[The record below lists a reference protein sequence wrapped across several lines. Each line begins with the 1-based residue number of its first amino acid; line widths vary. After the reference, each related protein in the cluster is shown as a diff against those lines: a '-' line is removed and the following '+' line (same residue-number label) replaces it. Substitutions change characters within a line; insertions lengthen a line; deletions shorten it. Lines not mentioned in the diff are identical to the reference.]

1 MMRLV
6 CNGVAL
12 DLYKDTSL
20 QFKKSNPMFSFDE
33 MSAERTV
40 EFSIPSTPKNDQ
52 VFGVARVPA
61 YDGMPMRRKFAA
73 QLQNG
78 IVSNDGFLY
87 ISEFDGKD
95 YKGVF
100 VSGLAYDIKMF
111 GNKEYGKL
119 YLPFFDEDELYNSN
133 DNNLPIIAKVKHH
146 YTDDS
151 EISDWWTCPSI
162 DIGKLFTEL
171 NTQGIFKI
179 SGMTGDQIRLV
190 RRGFPVVFEDI
201 EEKMQ
206 VTSVTYDPPV
216 DSTIKTDVD
225 GRILQIET
233 VPIVYNPI
241 SPDIDYILSVD
252 FFQVQ
257 GNLPAKIKF
266 ADNTPQDLCLMRW
279 TNNGLEFLGTRRVEI
294 QGGQKVYVGKPLAG
308 TSVSV
313 GQSDRLLLVNAE
325 VLNLNFTQYNTIIF
339 DYDNIEQLPLYNVS
353 VLVSADYTEDD
364 EEAVYYRTINY
375 AILHDVKFGDL
386 IKAYSVCVGKSICV
400 RADGSVE
407 FTNELDAPKVLR
419 DIIDIKSIR
428 RTFADFAQK
437 NTIGFNND
445 GTEDWELIVKNYE
458 IDNENIEEQKNIF
471 ESKYSAGGQYPRQT
485 PPFTRDNPLVPI
497 PANCPLLIEFN
508 EQEEPLKIAAAE
520 TLALA
525 GGTDAYM
532 RRVDIKHV
540 ELLQRLCDASTQISV
555 RARMPFFEFEQIDSK
570 NTFNVN
576 NTIYAWTEATWQK
589 DVATLT
595 LQKLE

>member
-1 MMRLV
+1 MRLV

-52 VFGVARVPA
+52 VFVVARVPA

-119 YLPFFDEDELYNSN
+119 YLQFFDEDELYNSN

-151 EISDWWTCPSI
+151 KISDWWTCPSI

-190 RRGFPVVFEDI
+190 RRGFPVVFEDVK
-201 EEKMQ
+201 ERMQ
-206 VTSVTYDPPV
+206 VTGVTTEQTEPII
-216 DSTIKTDVD
+216 TKEIHTDID
-225 GRILQIET
+225 GRIMRIEPRTIYYSHNPDEPYAALT
-233 VPIVYNPI
+233 VN
-241 SPDIDYILSVD
+241 
-252 FFQVQ
+252 FFRIYE
-257 GNLPAKIKF
+257 LPTKIKF
-266 ADNTPQDLCLMRW
+266 AEDTPDNLCLAMW

-308 TSVSV
+308 TTVSV
-313 GQSDRLLLVNAE
+313 GGGSELLLVTADIIE
-325 VLNLNFTQYNTIIF
+325 LTPYNTIIF
-339 DYDNIEQLPLYNVS
+339 DYTNIEQLPLYNVN

-364 EEAVYYRTINY
+364 EEAVYYSTINY

-419 DIIDIKSIR
+419 DIIDIKNIR
-428 RTFADFAQK
+428 RTFSDYAQK

-471 ESKYSAGGQYPRQT
+471 ESKYSAGGQYPKQT
-485 PPFTRDNPLVPI
+485 PPFTRDNPLIPI

-555 RARMPFFEFEQIDSK
+555 HARMPFFEFEQIDSK

-576 NTIYAWTEATWQK
+576 NTIYAWTEAAWQK